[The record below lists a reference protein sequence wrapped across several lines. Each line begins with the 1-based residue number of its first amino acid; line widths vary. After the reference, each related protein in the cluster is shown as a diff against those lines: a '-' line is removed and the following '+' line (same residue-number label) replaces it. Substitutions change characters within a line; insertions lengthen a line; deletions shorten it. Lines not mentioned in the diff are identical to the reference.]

1 MDESLH
7 PIEKKVLLFLGAA
20 NAPAGLKEIEQQTGL
35 KDVEA
40 MRAIQWL
47 ESKDYVNVAREE
59 VEFVTL
65 LDSKFKFAEREA
77 IQDVVKKPKPVAKVD
92 KVALTWLMKRRWA
105 KIEKGNVQATPDG
118 KKAAKA
124 QASDETLFAFLKENK
139 QVPLVELS
147 DAQLDALKLLK
158 KRPNVVKVEK
168 KVGKEVSLT
177 KAGQALAEAGLEIE
191 DETSKLDKS
200 MISSGKWKKV
210 KLRKYDLK
218 APVPKVFPGKKH
230 PMRIMIDKI
239 RNIFLE
245 MGFTEGKG
253 PLVESAF
260 WNFDALF
267 QPQDHP
273 ARELADTFYLSKP
286 AMIELP
292 DKFVDEVKKVHENGG
307 NTGST
312 GWGYKWDPE
321 VAKQAI
327 LRTHT
332 TSVSARHLSKVK
344 PPAKIF
350 CVGRVFRNETIDY
363 KHLAEFHQV
372 EGIVVDENA
381 SFKDLLGYLKEFY
394 NRMGFEKIR
403 FRPAYFPYTEMSVEP
418 EVWFEEKGEWIELG
432 GAGIFRPEVTEPFGI
447 KSPVLAWGLGLERPI
462 MLKLGLKDLRT
473 FYQNDLGWLRNAPQ
487 I

>member
-65 LDSKFKFAEREA
+65 LDFKFKFAEREA

-332 TSVSARHLSKVK
+332 TSVSARHLSKVQ

-447 KSPVLAWGLGLERPI
+447 KCPVLAWGLGLERPI